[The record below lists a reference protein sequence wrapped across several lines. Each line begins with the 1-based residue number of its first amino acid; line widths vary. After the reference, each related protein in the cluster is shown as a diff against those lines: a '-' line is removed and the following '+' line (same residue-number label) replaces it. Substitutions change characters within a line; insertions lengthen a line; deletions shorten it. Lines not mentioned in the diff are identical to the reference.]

1 MTPAR
6 LDGAPRSLRT
16 ARLAPLLLLA
26 SLPLGCGSI
35 SPSGTPTPPCDYP
48 ASAVALEDSSHPTHV
63 VGTGTPESCT
73 ASVLEAA
80 IHAGGVVTFD
90 CGPNDFTIKLTHEIA
105 IHNDAGPN
113 QNGDLLIDGGG
124 KVTLSG
130 EGTSRI
136 LRQDGCDQSLQWIT
150 PHCQDYE
157 HPRLVVQRL
166 GFINGKA
173 SIPTSGEGAGNQV
186 YGGGGAIFVRSG
198 ILKVVEC
205 TFQKNQIPL
214 TGTDVAGGAIY
225 TLSQHGPVYI
235 ARSTFG
241 GSSGQGNYGSNGGA
255 LGSIGV
261 SYRIV
266 DSVFTG
272 NQATG
277 RGMSGGT
284 PGGGNGGAIYNDGN
298 TYTLSIC
305 RSQFTGN
312 SANELAG
319 AVFYVSND
327 LSGDLDVQSSTFS
340 ANAEGEPH
348 ERPGFFVLARATSF
362 VDTTITR

>member
-1 MTPAR
+1 VA
-6 LDGAPRSLRT
+6 LS
-16 ARLAPLLLLA
+16 LLLG
-26 SLPLGCGSI
+26 LPLGCGSI
-35 SPSGTPTPPCDYP
+35 STPGAAPTDPCDYP
-48 ASAVALEDSSHPTHV
+48 SSAVALEDSSHPTTV
-63 VGTGTPESCT
+63 VGTGTPQSCT
-73 ASVLEAA
+73 ADALESAV
-80 IHAGGVVTFD
+80 HAGGVVTFD
-90 CGPNDFTIKLTHEIA
+90 CGPDPVTITLSHELA
-105 IHNDAGPN
+105 IINDAGPN

-130 EGTSRI
+130 GGTTRI
-136 LRQDGCDQSLQWIT
+136 LRQNGCDESLHWIT
-150 PHCQDYE
+150 SHCQDYE

-166 GFINGKA
+166 GFVDGKA

-186 YGGGGAIFVRSG
+186 YGGGGAIFIRSG

-205 TFQKNQIPL
+205 TFRNNQIPL

-225 TLSQHGPVYI
+225 ALSQHGPVTI

-241 GSSGQGNYGSNGGA
+241 GSAGQGNFGSNGGA

-261 SYRIV
+261 SYQIV
-266 DSVFTG
+266 DSIFSG

-277 RGMSGGT
+277 RGMNDGV

-305 RSQFTGN
+305 RSQFTNN

-327 LSGDLDVQSSTFS
+327 LSGDLVVQSSAFS

-348 ERPGFFVLARATSF
+348 ETPGFFVLSRTTSIE
-362 VDTTITR
+362 DTTITR